1 MGNQNKRTVDI
12 GQTNQIAE
20 WRESN
25 NAWSA
30 TSFLSKNKTRSVNEP
45 RSSGSLRISDMT
57 LMGLCPLLGGEFNRS
72 TQHYSPE
79 RSGHGAGAIP
89 PLRAKILH
97 TALVPRALGRRLP
110 PIGRS
115 SSALRLCLQLRRET
129 TSVHAPPYAYRSNV
143 PDRVEGCCV
152 DRLNPPHKADIPT
165 GSTDVRYW
173 G

>member
-57 LMGLCPLLGGEFNRS
+57 LMGLCPLWADFVAEVGDDRCVA
-72 TQHYSPE
+72 T
-79 RSGHGAGAIP
+79 GANFF
-89 PLRAKILH
+89 K
-97 TALVPRALGRRLP
+97 
-110 PIGRS
+110 
-115 SSALRLCLQLRRET
+115 
-129 TSVHAPPYAYRSNV
+129 
-143 PDRVEGCCV
+143 
-152 DRLNPPHKADIPT
+152 
-165 GSTDVRYW
+165 
-173 G
+173 